1 MIAADPM
8 PPLGDDDVVAV
19 GFSTGDGRRGW
30 WAVSL
35 KKDTAAGN
43 TPAVTGERRA
53 DHATFSRR

>member
-30 WAVSL
+30 WTSVIEERQPELADESEAEGVARERS
-35 KKDTAAGN
+35 TA
-43 TPAVTGERRA
+43 P
-53 DHATFSRR
+53 